1 MIEFWNETM
10 PPEWQAATIVGTVIS
25 ALFLLIMQIAKTRWE
40 KRIQQKFDTKL
51 EALRSSFRID
61 EAKIKSTLE
70 ENHAQLENL
79 RQSALSGLSQ
89 RHTSIS
95 KRQLIAVE
103 NVWNSVVSIS
113 KGKPLLEMT
122 RHLHMDKALKE
133 AERIDSQ
140 GEAMRRSAAEI
151 WKTFGYENGMGPSVA
166 EERPFI
172 SLQSWAL
179 YSAYSSIFGFCAA
192 EWIALKTGTGSKMLN
207 KQPKVLDLLKT
218 VLPHQTNYIDEKG
231 KTALPYLVDEIEDLL
246 LDTLKKEMLNSN
258 MDHASLAQATE
269 IIRASEK
276 LSQSL
281 QEEKLPKVPNV

>member
-1 MIEFWNETM
+1 M
-10 PPEWQAATIVGTVIS
+10 PPEWQAVTIAGIVIS
-25 ALFLLIMQIAKTRWE
+25 ALFLLIMQIAKTKLE
-40 KRIQQKFDTKL
+40 KRIQLKFDTKL

-70 ENHAQLENL
+70 ENHAQLEIL

-113 KGKPLLEMT
+113 KAKPLLEMT
-122 RHLHMDKALKE
+122 RHLHMDAALKE
-133 AERIDSQ
+133 AEREDSQ
-140 GEAMRRSAAEI
+140 GEAMRHFATEI
-151 WKTFGYENGMGPSVA
+151 WKTFGYDGNGMGPSVSK
-166 EERPFI
+166 ERPFI
-172 SLQSWAL
+172 SLQSWAFF
-179 YSAYSSIFGFCAA
+179 SAYSSIFGFCVT
-192 EWIALKTGTGSKMLN
+192 EWITLKTGTGSKILN
-207 KQPKVLDLLKT
+207 KQPKILDLLKT
-218 VLPHQTNYIDEKG
+218 VLPHQTNYIDEQG

-269 IIRASEK
+269 IIRAAEK

-281 QEEKLPKVPNV
+281 QEDKLPKVPKRLRTAEA